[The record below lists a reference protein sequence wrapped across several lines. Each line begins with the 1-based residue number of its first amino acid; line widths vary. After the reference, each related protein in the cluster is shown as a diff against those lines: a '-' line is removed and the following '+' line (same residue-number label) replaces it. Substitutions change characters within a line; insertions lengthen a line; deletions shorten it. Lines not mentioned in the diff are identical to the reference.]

1 MDMNLIAVL
10 SIAAA
15 VIAISI
21 SCFVIW
27 KTQKQIAL
35 ISEALADIKAGDG
48 NRRILAGEH
57 ELNEVVIS
65 YENKLALLRRADE
78 ANKQLMT
85 SLSHDVRTPLTT
97 LIGYLDAVH
106 KGIVTG
112 ADRNSYIESARRKA
126 YDLKEYVDILFDWFK
141 LNSNEFA
148 MDAHTCEESLEDY
161 FKRVTGGEGI
171 A

>member
-1 MDMNLIAVL
+1 MNLIAVL

-35 ISEALADIKAGDG
+35 ISEALADIKAGNG

-57 ELNEVVIS
+57 ELTASLAFEINEVVIS

-78 ANKQLMT
+78 ANRQLMT

-112 ADRNSYIESARRKA
+112 ADRNSYIASARRKA
-126 YDLKEYVDILFDWFK
+126 YDLKEYV
-141 LNSNEFA
+141 
-148 MDAHTCEESLEDY
+148 EDR
-161 FKRVTGGEGI
+161 KSVV
-171 A
+171 

>member
-1 MDMNLIAVL
+1 MNMNLIAVL

-15 VIAISI
+15 VIAISF
-21 SCFVIW
+21 SCFIIW

-35 ISEALADIKAGDG
+35 ISEVLADIKAGNG

-57 ELNEVVIS
+57 ELTASLAFEINEVVIS
-65 YENKLALLRRADE
+65 YEN
-78 ANKQLMT
+78 MT

-112 ADRNSYIESARRKA
+112 ADRNSYIESTRRKA
-126 YDLKEYVDILFDWFK
+126 YDLKEYVDILFD
-141 LNSNEFA
+141 
-148 MDAHTCEESLEDY
+148 
-161 FKRVTGGEGI
+161 
-171 A
+171 

>member
-1 MDMNLIAVL
+1 MNLIAVL

-35 ISEALADIKAGDG
+35 ISEALADIKAGNG

-57 ELNEVVIS
+57 ELTASLAFEINEVVIS

-78 ANKQLMT
+78 ANRQLMT

-112 ADRNSYIESARRKA
+112 ADRNSYYSRIR
-126 YDLKEYVDILFDWFK
+126 I
-141 LNSNEFA
+141 
-148 MDAHTCEESLEDY
+148 
-161 FKRVTGGEGI
+161 
-171 A
+171 

>member
-1 MDMNLIAVL
+1 MNLIAVL

-35 ISEALADIKAGDG
+35 ISEALADIKAGNG

-57 ELNEVVIS
+57 ELTASLAFEINEVVIS

-112 ADRNSYIESARRKA
+112 ADRNSYYSRIR
-126 YDLKEYVDILFDWFK
+126 I
-141 LNSNEFA
+141 
-148 MDAHTCEESLEDY
+148 
-161 FKRVTGGEGI
+161 
-171 A
+171 

>member
-1 MDMNLIAVL
+1 MNLIAVL

-15 VIAISI
+15 VIAISF
-21 SCFVIW
+21 SCFIIW

-35 ISEALADIKAGDG
+35 ISEVLADIKAGNG

-57 ELNEVVIS
+57 ELTASLAFEINEVVIS

-106 KGIVTG
+106 KEIVTG
-112 ADRNSYIESARRKA
+112 EDRICYIISTLRKA
-126 YDLKEYVDILFDWFK
+126 
-141 LNSNEFA
+141 
-148 MDAHTCEESLEDY
+148 
-161 FKRVTGGEGI
+161 
-171 A
+171 